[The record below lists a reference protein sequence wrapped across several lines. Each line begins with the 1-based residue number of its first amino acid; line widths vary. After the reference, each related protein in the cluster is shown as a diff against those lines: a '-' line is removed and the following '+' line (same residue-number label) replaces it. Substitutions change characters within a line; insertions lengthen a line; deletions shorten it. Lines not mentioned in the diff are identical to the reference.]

1 MTQNLEIP
9 FPQKPAG
16 ISLLDFNRRIK
27 ALLHNDT
34 LLEQWVVAE
43 TSDVRLSRGHCY
55 MELIQKDDAGAT
67 IARLQAVVWAS
78 TFQSLNY
85 KFLNATGN
93 HLGSNMK
100 VMVRLSATYHE
111 LYGMKAVITDVD
123 PSYTLG
129 DMERIRLEILQ
140 RLKAE
145 GVLEMN
151 KQLPWPQAVQRVAV
165 ISAPGAAGYGDF
177 MHQLEGNSYGLVFY
191 TCLFAATM
199 QGASTAPSVIDA
211 LNRIERHAH
220 LFDCVVII
228 RGGGSTS
235 DLNSFDNYDLAN
247 NIAQFPLPVITGIGH
262 ERDVTV
268 LDYVAAL
275 RVKTPT
281 AAAEF
286 LIGRG
291 VEQLARLQELQNT
304 VASLVQE
311 SLARAGEQLAYYTSF
326 IPLAATRIVET
337 GKMRLQ
343 QQAQALP
350 LAVTNRIAAERARL
364 DRSVQLIA
372 AALPQQLSREKMR
385 LDNLQD
391 KVAILSPRNT
401 LNRGY
406 SLTMHNGHVVT
417 DASQLKPGDVVTTHF
432 KAGSVKSTI
441 VTSQKS

>member
-67 IARLQAVVWAS
+67 IARLSAVVWAS
-78 TFQSLNY
+78 TFQTLNY

-337 GKMRLQ
+337 SKMRLQ

-417 DASQLKPGDVVTTHF
+417 DASQLQPGDVVTTHF

>member
-55 MELIQKDDAGAT
+55 MELLQKDDKGAT
-67 IARLQAVVWAS
+67 IARLSAVVWAS
-78 TFQSLNY
+78 TFQTLNY

-100 VMVRLSATYHE
+100 VMLRLSATYHE

-337 GKMRLQ
+337 SKMRLQ

-417 DASQLKPGDVVTTHF
+417 DASQLQPGDVVTTHF

>member
-55 MELIQKDDAGAT
+55 MELLQKDDKGAT
-67 IARLQAVVWAS
+67 IARLSAVVWAS
-78 TFQSLNY
+78 TFQTLNY

-337 GKMRLQ
+337 SKMCLQ

-417 DASQLKPGDVVTTHF
+417 DASQLQPGDVVTTHF

>member
-78 TFQSLNY
+78 TFQTLNY

-337 GKMRLQ
+337 SKMRLQ

-417 DASQLKPGDVVTTHF
+417 DASQLQPGDVVTTHF